1 MLMTVPHTQYIK
13 NPEKITKVLENTF
26 VDLLTLFRNI
36 MKVYADKFHLLVNS
50 NEKRCAKIR
59 PYDIQ
64 RSEQQKLL
72 RVFIDNKLTFEKHTN
87 NLLAKAS
94 QK

>member
-1 MLMTVPHTQYIK
+1 MLMTMLHTQYIK

-36 MKVYADKFHLLVNS
+36 MKAYADKFHLLVNS
-50 NEKRCAKIR
+50 KEKRCAKIR

-72 RVFIDNKLTFEKHTN
+72 RVFVDNKLTFEKHTN